1 MLNPTFNLT
10 RTVYDGLRGSG
21 MHWKWVWGMMSG
33 FSKPLFYSLNH
44 TIPTDHWLGLNF
56 GHLFGEGED
65 FAFLNGKIVPFE
77 GLKYEYNEK
86 IKSGANIT
94 VTATKPRL

>member
-1 MLNPTFNLT
+1 
-10 RTVYDGLRGSG
+10 
-21 MHWKWVWGMMSG
+21 MMSG

-94 VTATKPRL
+94 VTASKPRL